1 MVRPISEPT
10 AAIRSRLRDP
20 EVTDDHEAGGAGP
33 TTMSGG
39 GAHRKLRFGSF
50 ELSTRERVL
59 RRDGVAVPLG
69 GRALDILTYLAERSG
84 TVIGKKELIDHVWS
98 GVTVEEGSLRVHI
111 SAIRKALDD
120 RQFGNRYIANVQGK
134 GYSFVS
140 AIVSLEDGAVSD
152 SDKLLHRGNLPA
164 RLPRMIG
171 RDQLVTEVKDR
182 LREDRFVT
190 LLGPGGIGKTTVAIA
205 TGHALA
211 AEFNEEVY
219 FVDLGSLTDQRSVAG
234 AIGKSL
240 GVTPRSN
247 DASRDVINLVRS
259 RKLLV
264 ILDSCEHVI
273 ETVAS
278 VAEQLFHES
287 AQVYLLATSREPL
300 KVDGERCYHVPSLD
314 FPLDDQT
321 TDAVLRYPAVQL
333 FVDLVAAKD
342 ENFIL
347 SGGDAPFAAEMCRNL
362 DGIPLAIELAAGRVA
377 ALGVKNTVTRLLS
390 RLELLKLGRRTA
402 VPRHQTLKATFDWSY
417 ELLSEVERIVFR
429 RVAPFVGHFTLQA
442 AMYVADQ
449 QGLSKAEFSDAIAGL
464 VEKSLITSR
473 LSEGQPKYRLLDT
486 TRAYA
491 LEKLEEHAEFGSSS
505 RRHAEYVTEHLE
517 SQRDALSTL
526 PRSERLGAYS
536 DQLSNVRA
544 ALKWSFG
551 PHGDDEIATR
561 LAAASTQMFLELS
574 LLIECQLWAERGIG
588 RLGSQF
594 KNSRR
599 EMEICASLPFALT
612 YIEGNNDRVR
622 AAFSRA
628 LNVTIAQGDLAY
640 ELRLLSGLFR
650 YCYST
655 MDIHGAL
662 DIAAR
667 TKKITLKTR
676 DPDDVALAEA
686 LLGATNHVLGNHL
699 VAQQN
704 FESSL
709 SHSTTDSRFRAGLH
723 LFNYTSFSLAGMAR
737 SLLYKGLIDQSKV
750 FARLAIEE
758 AEKSGRPATLC
769 RSLAAVLPVFL
780 AAADFGK
787 SAKYISQ
794 MSDLSATYSLLPYR
808 AAATGLEGQCLALQ
822 GNLEEGIPLLRK
834 GLEELRI
841 QRNEILRMDFIP
853 DLGAGLIVIGEHE
866 EAYALILAALDAQ
879 QRAGAFLHMPALLR
893 MKGLILASR
902 SAEEYREAEESL
914 LLSIDWAKRQSA
926 GLFELKAATDL
937 AELLLA
943 QGRVLEANKHLG
955 AALRRTPDGLV
966 SPAHERARQILNR
979 LRLPPSQ
986 PSKAPAR
993 PSPAQRRTSTRGSIQ
1008 A

>member
-1 MVRPISEPT
+1 MVRPVSEPT
-10 AAIRSRLRDP
+10 DSIRSP
-20 EVTDDHEAGGAGP
+20 DHEVGHVRSAATP
-33 TTMSGG
+33 GG
-39 GAHRKLRFGSF
+39 GAHRKLRFGPF
-50 ELSTRERVL
+50 ELSNEERVL
-59 RRDGVAVPLG
+59 RRDGVQVALG
-69 GRALDILTYLAERSG
+69 GRALDILTYLAERPG
-84 TVIGKKELIDHVWS
+84 TVIAKKELIHHVWS

-111 SAIRKALDD
+111 SAIRKVLGDGH
-120 RQFGNRYIANVQGK
+120 FGNRYIANVQGR
-134 GYSFVS
+134 GYSFVG
-140 AIVSLEDGAVSD
+140 AVVSLEESAVSG
-152 SDKLLHRGNLPA
+152 SDQLLYRGNLPA

-171 RDQLVTEVKDR
+171 RDQLVQEVRDK

-211 AEFNEEVY
+211 AELNEEVY
-219 FVDLGSLTDQRSVAG
+219 FVDLGSITDQRSVAG

-240 GVTPRSN
+240 GVALKSS
-247 DASRDVINLVRS
+247 DAWREVINLVHS
-259 RKLLV
+259 RKLLI

-278 VAEQLFHES
+278 VAEKLFHES
-287 AQVYLLATSREPL
+287 AQVHLLATSREPL

-314 FPLDDQT
+314 FPLDGLDQT

-347 SGGDAPFAAEMCRNL
+347 RDGDAPFAAEMCRNL
-362 DGIPLAIELAAGRVA
+362 DGIPLAIELAASRVA
-377 ALGVKNTVTRLLS
+377 AVGVKNTVTRLLS

-429 RVAPFVGHFTLQA
+429 RVAPFVGHFALPA
-442 AMYVADQ
+442 AMYAADQ
-449 QGLSKAEFSDAIAGL
+449 QGLSKAEISDAIAGL

-491 LEKLEEHAEFGSSS
+491 LEKLEEHAELVSSS

-526 PRSERLGAYS
+526 PRSERLAAYS
-536 DQLSNVRA
+536 GQLSNVRA
-544 ALKWSFG
+544 ALNWSFG
-551 PHGDDEIATR
+551 PQGDDEIATR

-574 LLIECQLWAERGIG
+574 LLIECQLWAERAIG
-588 RLGSQF
+588 RLGNQF

-599 EMEICASLPFALT
+599 EMEICASLPFALM

-628 LNVTIAQGDLAY
+628 LDVTIAQGDLAY

-667 TKKITLKTR
+667 SKKIALKTQ
-676 DPDDVALAEA
+676 DPDDVALADA
-686 LLGATNHVLGNHL
+686 FLGATNHVLGNHL
-699 VAQQN
+699 VAQQH

-769 RSLAAVLPVFL
+769 RTLAAVLPVFL
-780 AAADFGK
+780 AVADFGR

-808 AAATGLEGQCLALQ
+808 AAATGLEGQCLVLQ
-822 GNLEEGIPLLRK
+822 GNLAEGIPLLRK
-834 GLEELRI
+834 GLEELRN
-841 QRNEILRMDFIP
+841 QRNEILRMDFIC
-853 DLGAGLIVIGEHE
+853 DLGAALIVIGEHG
-866 EAYALILAALDAQ
+866 EAYALNLAALDAQ

-902 SAEEYREAEESL
+902 SAEENREAEKSL
-914 LLSIDWAKRQSA
+914 LLSIDWAKSQSA

-943 QGRVLEANKHLG
+943 QGRILEANKHLG

-966 SPAHERARQILNR
+966 SPAHERARQTLNK
-979 LRLPPSQ
+979 LRLPPEQ
-986 PSKAPAR
+986 RAKALAR
-993 PSPAQRRTSTRGSIQ
+993 PLSAQRRTSTRGSIQ